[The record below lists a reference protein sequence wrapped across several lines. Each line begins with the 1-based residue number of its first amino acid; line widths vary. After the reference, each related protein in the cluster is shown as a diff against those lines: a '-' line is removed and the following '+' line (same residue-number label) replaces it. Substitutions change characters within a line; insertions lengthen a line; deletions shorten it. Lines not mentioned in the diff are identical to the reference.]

1 MLGRVS
7 IDALPQEKTVFH
19 SPDNQLT
26 ARRNRRF
33 RIVVIAVKLRMIVA
47 IHPAD
52 PIAAVLIHNK
62 LLFYKLVAC
71 EYKTAIVSECL
82 LQHAI

>member
-1 MLGRVS
+1 
-7 IDALPQEKTVFH
+7 
-19 SPDNQLT
+19 
-26 ARRNRRF
+26 
-33 RIVVIAVKLRMIVA
+33 MIVA

-82 LQHAI
+82 LQHAIQGELMDSVTVGPGQNTAVYRSGTC